1 MLAQC
6 CQEQATLFPP
16 PLSTQMLSYSSY
28 ASGERE
34 SSMEQTFKY
43 LQKQAYIRKCI
54 NVKIRLYSKFFEN
67 LRKRDTALFLI
78 LGLLLKVKT
87 VFKSKI
93 FRRRKTTSSVQG
105 IVPYRCTFYLQ
116 VGRKSLNTLFP
127 EPLCTMYLFLNLY
140 SSHLILNLYHH
151 VLEPRLQDGQPL
163 LVYRLITDLPS
174 ARSFYNP
181 MRFKGCNSDFAYSYF
196 FLKWFISQNIYQYKT
211 IFIYKVV
218 VSSCLLLP

>member
-1 MLAQC
+1 M
-6 CQEQATLFPP
+6 
-16 PLSTQMLSYSSY
+16 Y
-28 ASGERE
+28 
-34 SSMEQTFKY
+34 K
-43 LQKQAYIRKCI
+43 RK
-54 NVKIRLYSKFFEN
+54 NKIIFEIFLN
-67 LRKRDTALFLI
+67 LRKRDAALFWI

-151 VLEPRLQDGQPL
+151 VLEPRLQDGQSL
-163 LVYRLITDLPS
+163 LVYRLITDLP
-174 ARSFYNP
+174 RMQF
-181 MRFKGCNSDFAYSYF
+181 
-196 FLKWFISQNIYQYKT
+196 WFR
-211 IFIYKVV
+211 
-218 VSSCLLLP
+218 LLLFFF